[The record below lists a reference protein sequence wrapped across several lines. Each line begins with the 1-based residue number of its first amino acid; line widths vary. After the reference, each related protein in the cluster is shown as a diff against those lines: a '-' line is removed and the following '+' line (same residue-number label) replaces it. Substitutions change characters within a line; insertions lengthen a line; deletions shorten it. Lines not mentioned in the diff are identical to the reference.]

1 MGAKLIYNYNG
12 PFTNGFFWQQLFLSP
27 HRANIIKD
35 KWAATKK
42 QPKIKKANG
51 TKGHHQ
57 GRGSTVIVLC
67 GQNQLVLYSLSS
79 HLIFYV
85 FSAMQWWGNRGL
97 CRDGKEMATFL
108 SF

>member
-1 MGAKLIYNYNG
+1 LAAAFFVATQSQHHKRQMSRNQKAAKN
-12 PFTNGFFWQQLFLSP
+12 
-27 HRANIIKD
+27 
-35 KWAATKK
+35 KK
-42 QPKIKKANG
+42 VNG

-85 FSAMQWWGNRGL
+85 FSAMQ
-97 CRDGKEMATFL
+97 
-108 SF
+108 